1 MSLIIENLSHTY
13 MPGTPYATQA
23 LDQVNLTIEKKEI
36 VGLIGPTGSGKS
48 TLIQHLNGLLKPT
61 SGRIQID
68 GLILNEAKGEQ
79 MRQLRQ
85 KVGLV
90 FQFPEEQLFE
100 ETVFD
105 DVAFGPRNMG
115 TPEEK
120 IASRVR
126 WALEA
131 VGLNYEEIYRRSPFN
146 LSGGQMRRVAIAGV
160 LAMRPQ
166 ILILDEPT
174 AGLDPQGRDS
184 LLNQIRC
191 LWRKLSLTVILVSH
205 HLDEL
210 ARLANRL
217 IVMHQGKI
225 VLDAPPAQVFE
236 QAEILRQIGLGVPL
250 LTDLLSRLRE
260 KGWPVSLA
268 AVTEK
273 EAAQQIAEYWL
284 SKQAESA

>member
-1 MSLIIENLSHTY
+1 MSLIIENLSYTY

-23 LDQVNLTIEKKEI
+23 LDQVNLTIKKKEI

-61 SGRIQID
+61 SGQIQID

-115 TPEEK
+115 TSEEK

-184 LLNQIRC
+184 LLNQIRY
-191 LWRKLSLTVILVSH
+191 LWRKLSLTVIVVSH

-225 VLDAPPAQVFE
+225 ILDAPPAQVFE

-250 LTDLLSRLRE
+250 LTDLLSRLQE

-273 EAAQQIAEYWL
+273 EAARQIAEYWL